1 MIVIGIAGGTG
12 SGKTTF
18 VNSISKD
25 LHEVAVLSLDNYY
38 KDFGYLPL
46 EERPYVNYDHP
57 DAFDWNLLYSHVQS
71 LRNGIAIEQPFF
83 SFHTCTRNEHS
94 GNIIYTPK
102 ILIIEGIL
110 ALYDERIRKGMD
122 LKIFLDIDSGIRL
135 LRVLERD
142 RKERN
147 HSEDFVK
154 EKYISVLEPMHLQFV
169 LPTKYY
175 ADIII
180 QSQNNVSILGHTF
193 KSAIADLVGCN

>member
-25 LHEVAVLSLDNYY
+25 LPEVAVLSLDNYY

-57 DAFDWNLLYSHVQS
+57 DAFDWNLLYSQVQS
-71 LRNGIAIEQPFF
+71 LRNGIPIEQPVF
-83 SFHTCTRNEHS
+83 SFHTCTRNDHS
-94 GNIIYTPK
+94 GNILFPPK
-102 ILIIEGIL
+102 VLIIEGIL
-110 ALYDERIRKGMD
+110 AFHDECIRNEMN

-142 RKERN
+142 KNERN
-147 HSEDFVK
+147 HSEEFVK
-154 EKYISVLEPMHLQFV
+154 RKYISVLEPMHLQFV
-169 LPTKYY
+169 LPTKHY
-175 ADIII
+175 ADIIV
-180 QSQNNVSILGHTF
+180 QSQNSIELLEKTF
-193 KSAIADLVGCN
+193 KSIITNYVI

>member
-25 LHEVAVLSLDNYY
+25 LPEVAVLSLDNYY

-57 DAFDWNLLYSHVQS
+57 DAFDWNLLYSQVQS
-71 LRNGIAIEQPFF
+71 LRNGIPIEQPFF

-94 GNIIYTPK
+94 GNILFPPK
-102 ILIIEGIL
+102 VLIIEGIL
-110 ALYDERIRKGMD
+110 AFHDECIRNEMN

-142 RKERN
+142 KNERN
-147 HSEDFVK
+147 HSEEFVK
-154 EKYISVLEPMHLQFV
+154 RKYISVLEPMHLQFV

-175 ADIII
+175 ADIIV
-180 QSQNNVSILGHTF
+180 QSQNSIELLEKTF
-193 KSAIADLVGCN
+193 KSIITNYVI